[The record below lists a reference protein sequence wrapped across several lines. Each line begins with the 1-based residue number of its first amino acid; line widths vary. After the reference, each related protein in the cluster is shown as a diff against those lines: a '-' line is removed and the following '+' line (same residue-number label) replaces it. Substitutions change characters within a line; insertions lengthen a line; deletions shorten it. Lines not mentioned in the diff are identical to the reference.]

1 MLPQGYPAQVVARE
15 EIIKKFLPMVSRIA
29 NRLAIGLPAHVDRG
43 DLVSSGIMGLLDA
56 LDKYDTS
63 KGSMQKYI
71 PLRVRGA
78 MVDELRKMSW
88 LPRSLLS
95 KIREVE
101 NACSIL
107 GATLSRVPSE
117 EELAAHLN
125 VSLKEMGM
133 LLAQINTKSLIY
145 LEDYLFSGDEN
156 PKKVEEYICDNS
168 DWVNPEAN
176 LLKKEQQDRLAEGI
190 DTLSKRE
197 QLILHL
203 YYRDELT
210 LKEIGQILEISESRV
225 SQIHSRIMVNLRH
238 QLKEF

>member
-1 MLPQGYPAQVVARE
+1 MLPQGYPAQGVTRE
-15 EIIKKFLPMVSRIA
+15 ELIKKFLPMVSRIA

-43 DLVSSGIMGLLDA
+43 DLVSSGIMGLLDG
-56 LDKYDTS
+56 LEKYDTS
-63 KGSMQKYI
+63 KGAMQKYI
-71 PLRVRGA
+71 SLRVKGA

-101 NACSIL
+101 NAYSIL
-107 GATLSRVPSE
+107 SATLSRVPNE

-125 VSLKEMGM
+125 VTPREMSM
-133 LLAQINTKSLIY
+133 LLAQINTKSLVY
-145 LEDYLFSGDEN
+145 LEEYLFSGDEN
-156 PKKVEEYICDNS
+156 ARKVEEYVCDKS
-168 DWVNPEAN
+168 DWVNPEVT
-176 LLKKEQQDRLAEGI
+176 LLKKEQQSRLAAGI
-190 DTLSKRE
+190 ETLPERE

-203 YYRDELT
+203 YYKDELT

-238 QLKEF
+238 QLKEY